1 MLGADLRY
9 DLGGSDPLVGTR
21 MPDLD
26 LSTAGGTT
34 TGVSA
39 LLRTGRGLVLGLDE
53 TYTTDPLPGGVT
65 GSSPGPSRPPA
76 RMQSQQ
82 SERTP
87 VPQLMSTGSRSVPTV
102 RCAGPA
108 PAQHTSPLPALERWF
123 AAATVPTN

>member
-1 MLGADLRY
+1 MNALLLGLVTRTRVLGADLRY

-53 TYTTDPLPGGVT
+53 TYTTDPLPGGV
-65 GSSPGPSRPPA
+65 GPGHRPA
-76 RMQSQQ
+76 RRGRRLGCSP
-82 SERTP
+82 SNRN
-87 VPQLMSTGSRSVPTV
+87 GHRCRS
-102 RCAGPA
+102 
-108 PAQHTSPLPALERWF
+108 
-123 AAATVPTN
+123 